1 MPAPSNYCF
10 DTLQEHVGH
19 HFGVTTPILL
29 DQTRIDG
36 FAQCTGDM
44 QWIHVDVDRARTQG
58 PFDGTIAHGMLL
70 LSLVPTAHFE
80 LGVYPSD
87 AANVLNYGFDR
98 VRFLAP
104 VPAGTPVQLR
114 VEVTEVTAKTG
125 GCLVRCKNTAHSVID
140 PSKPLMVADSLAMV
154 MAGTAATAATAVT
167 A

>member
-1 MPAPSNYCF
+1 LPTPSNYCL

-29 DQTRIDG
+29 DQKRIDG
-36 FAQCTGDM
+36 FAQCTGDT
-44 QWIHVDVDRARTQG
+44 QRIQVDVDRARTQG

-104 VPAGTPVQLR
+104 VPAGTRVQLR
-114 VEVTEVTAKTG
+114 VEVTDVTPKTG
-125 GCLVRCKNTAHSVID
+125 GFLVRCKNTAHSIVD
-140 PSKPLMVADSLAMV
+140 PSKTLMVADSLAMV
-154 MAGTAATAATAVT
+154 MGATAATAATVVT

>member
-1 MPAPSNYCF
+1 MTAPADYYF

-19 HFGVTTPILL
+19 DFGATTPILL
-29 DQTRIDG
+29 DQTRIDR
-36 FAQCTGDM
+36 FAQCTGDT

-104 VPAGTPVQLR
+104 VPAGTLVQLH
-114 VEVTEVTAKTG
+114 VELTEVTAKTG
-125 GCLVRCKNTAHSVID
+125 GFLVRCKNTAHSLVD
-140 PSKPLMVADSLAMV
+140 ASRPLMVADSLAMV
-154 MAGTAATAATAVT
+154 TA
-167 A
+167 